1 VLGDDPED
9 MDPETHFV
17 GPLTAAPISRRSR
30 DIASLNHLRTW
41 VDDPVRETEGRRR
54 RHETAEH
61 FVNVANRLMQE
72 ARERAI
78 STKTAKGNKKAASKR
93 RRSSRLSKSK

>member
-1 VLGDDPED
+1 

-93 RRSSRLSKSK
+93 RRSSQLSKSK